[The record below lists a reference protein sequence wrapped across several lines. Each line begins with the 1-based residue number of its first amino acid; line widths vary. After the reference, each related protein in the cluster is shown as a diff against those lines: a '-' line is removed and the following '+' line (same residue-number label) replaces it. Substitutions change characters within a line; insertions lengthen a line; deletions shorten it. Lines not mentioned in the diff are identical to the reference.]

1 MSDKAWEQD
10 MLIKCIMQETF
21 DFWKFLAGIGIFLW
35 GMNQLEFALRE
46 LAGKSFKNLLQR
58 FTDTGWKGILVG
70 TLITAIL
77 QSSSLVTLMVLA
89 FLGGGMISLRNS
101 LGVVLGANLGTTFTA
116 WIVAA
121 LGFKISVADFAFPFL
136 ALGTLTYLFMTSRP
150 VLKNSGIFLVG
161 FGLLFLGLDFMKT
174 AIENLAEQVDLHDYI
189 GYGLWVF
196 LLIGIVITA
205 LIQSSSA
212 MIVIVLSALNAHV
225 IEINH
230 ALALIIGAN
239 IGTTFTLVIG
249 AIGGTADKKRLS
261 LANLIFKI
269 VAGGGTFF
277 LIDEMILLA
286 AAVFR
291 VKDPL
296 MELVL
301 LNSMINIFGI
311 MIFYPFL
318 GRMEKWLRKLFGSSE
333 PKGLSVFVKH
343 VSTEVP
349 SVAILSLEKEISL
362 ALERTMKFIRKLMV
376 KSIGPKKDASV
387 WKRII
392 FQPKDLMSEYFSL
405 KYLEDELTEYGIHLQ
420 EENLNSGEAENLMLL
435 MQAIRSMVYGAKE
448 FKDIIH
454 NIKEMEESEDPMVE
468 ELLRDLR
475 EMVISCLHDLK
486 EGENN
491 QMYGKLGLDEKPS
504 VKYGYFEIIHTLY
517 EKLKSHKPDVT
528 ISTLTNVIRQVF
540 SGLDHLADAVG
551 YLHGIHEGEKPKSL
565 DI

>member
-1 MSDKAWEQD
+1 MAVLLQMMEES
-10 MLIKCIMQETF
+10 F

-46 LAGKSFKNLLQR
+46 LAGKSFKDLLQR

-116 WIVAA
+116 WIVAT

-136 ALGTLTYLFMTSRP
+136 ALGTLTYLFMSSRP
-150 VLKNSGIFLVG
+150 FLKNSGIFLVG

-174 AIENLAEQVDLHDYI
+174 AIENIAEQIDLRDYT

-196 LLIGIVITA
+196 LLVGIVVTA

-212 MIVIVLSALNAHV
+212 MIVIVLSALNADV
-225 IEINH
+225 IEMNH
-230 ALALIIGAN
+230 ALALTIGAN

-261 LANLIFKI
+261 LANLIFKS
-269 VAGGGTFF
+269 VAGVSTFF
-277 LIDEMILLA
+277 LIDEMISLA
-286 AAVFR
+286 AGVFQIA
-291 VKDPL
+291 DPL

-301 LNSMINIFGI
+301 LNTLINVFGI
-311 MIFYPFL
+311 LIFYPFL
-318 GRMEKWLRKLFGSSE
+318 GNMEKWLRKQFGSSE
-333 PKGLSVFVKH
+333 PKGVSVFIKH
-343 VSTEVP
+343 VSTEMP
-349 SVAILSLEKEISL
+349 SVAILSFEKEI
-362 ALERTMKFIRKLMV
+362 ALVLDRTMKFIKKLMT
-376 KSIGPKKDASV
+376 KSFGPKKDASV

-392 FQPKDLMSEYFSL
+392 YQPKDLMSEYAML
-405 KYLEDELTEYGIHLQ
+405 KYLEDELTEYGIHVQ
-420 EENLNSGEAENLMLL
+420 EENLRAEEAESLMLMMRAL
-435 MQAIRSMVYGAKE
+435 RSMVYGAKE

-454 NIKEMEESEDPMVE
+454 NIKEMEASEDPLVS
-468 ELLRDLR
+468 ELLQN
-475 EMVISCLHDLK
+475 LK
-486 EGENN
+486 ETVIACLSQLKTYHEGDRYEDN
-491 QMYGKLGLDEKPS
+491 LLVEEKPS
-504 VKYGYFEIIHTLY
+504 VRFGYFEIIHSLY
-517 EKLKSHKPDVT
+517 QKLKFHKPDVP

-540 SGLDHLADAVG
+540 SGLDHMGDAVI
-551 YLHGIHEGEKPKSL
+551 YLHRIHEGKKPRPA
-565 DI
+565 